1 MKIKFSELMKK
12 HRERLNLTLKEV
24 AEKIQKSTQYIHVLE
39 SDDTKMPSLETLR
52 DIIKLLGRVN
62 YETPIIDPN
71 YALEFASAAL
81 VLQELERY
89 VGFLSYFNNELKLQ
103 EELGAN
109 SEVWI
114 TSDILG
120 ESLHLEMAKDT
131 ADNII
136 NHNIR
141 YVYFI
146 PFNDRFHW
154 KDAIKNIRAERSIDD
169 IGKINQNI
177 EIYGISSIV
186 FLCRISILNPFG
198 NKPKGRYSIGGKSK
212 VDIKFVESPTD
223 LTSHAIEQLSAI
235 RSIGKGLKASEECK
249 DDHFG
254 IITRRFP

>member
-1 MKIKFSELMKK
+1 MKK
-12 HRERLNLTLKEV
+12 HRERLNLSLKEV

-62 YETPIIDPN
+62 CETPTIDPN

-81 VLQELERY
+81 ILSELERY

-103 EELGAN
+103 EELSPN

-114 TSDILG
+114 ISDILG

-136 NHNIR
+136 NHTIR

-146 PFNDRFHW
+146 PLNDRYHW
-154 KDAIKNIRAERSIDD
+154 KDAINNIKAEHSIDEAA
-169 IGKINQNI
+169 KIDQNI
-177 EIYGISSIV
+177 EIYGVSSIA
-186 FLCRISILNPFG
+186 FLCRMSILNPLG
-198 NKPKGRYSIGGKSK
+198 KEPKGRYSIGGKSK
-212 VDIKFVESPTD
+212 EEIIFVESPAD
-223 LTSHAIEQLSAI
+223 LTLHGIEQLSDI
-235 RSIGKGLKASEECK
+235 RSIGKGLKASEEYK
-249 DDHFG
+249 DDYFG